1 MSNHLVFVFLCVS
14 RQYLS
19 PDDSPLSALESD
31 AEVSAAPK
39 LNSPVEIQQVANSK
53 ISGEIVDVKKGPNP
67 TPRSMFVF
75 SLFFRLNKAEI
86 SDLFSL
92 ILVTYA
98 PSYRRLESA

>member
-39 LNSPVEIQQVANSK
+39 LNAPVQQVGK
-53 ISGEIVDVKKGPNP
+53 RMYVI
-67 TPRSMFVF
+67 MFSVNCYLTFF
-75 SLFFRLNKAEI
+75 SQL
-86 SDLFSL
+86 
-92 ILVTYA
+92 
-98 PSYRRLESA
+98 